1 MKDRNISPD
10 NNPRDLLT
18 IEAVA
23 ARLGVSSRTIH
34 RWAKAGKFPKPDR
47 VLGRTVWT
55 TDSLNK
61 WEESRLIGGDN

>member
-10 NNPRDLLT
+10 NSPGDLLT

-34 RWAKAGKFPKPDR
+34 RWTKAGKFPNPER
-47 VLGRTVWT
+47 VLGRNVWT
-55 TDSLNK
+55 TTSLNK

>member
-1 MKDRNISPD
+1 MSAYS
-10 NNPRDLLT
+10 NPGDLLT

-34 RWAKAGKFPKPDR
+34 RWTKAGGFPRPNR
-47 VLGRTVWT
+47 VLGRNVWT

-61 WEESRLIGGDN
+61 WEEAR